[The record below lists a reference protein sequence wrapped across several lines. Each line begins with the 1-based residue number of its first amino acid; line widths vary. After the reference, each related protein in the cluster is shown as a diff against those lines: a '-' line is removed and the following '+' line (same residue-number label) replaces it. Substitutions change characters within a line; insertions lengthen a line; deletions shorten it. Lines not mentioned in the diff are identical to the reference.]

1 MPNYEKRI
9 KETIET
15 LKSGLFER
23 EECLKLVLLSM
34 FAGKSI
40 FLYGPPGTAKSMI
53 ARRASLAFK
62 ITDNSQDES
71 KESNNGFFAYLM
83 NRFSTPEEIFG
94 PIDIAELK
102 KNNLTRKTDGY
113 LPTAHFA
120 FLDEIWKSSPAILNT
135 LLTIINERIYRD
147 GNKDI
152 KVPLKG
158 VVCASNEFPPD
169 NQGLEALYDRM
180 ILRYFVKPL

>member
-53 ARRASLAFK
+53 ARPSDTAAAPSWR
-62 ITDNSQDES
+62 TQECPWR
-71 KESNNGFFAYLM
+71 G
-83 NRFSTPEEIFG
+83 RWFSAG
-94 PIDIAELK
+94 DGAC
-102 KNNLTRKTDGY
+102 RK
-113 LPTAHFA
+113 
-120 FLDEIWKSSPAILNT
+120 
-135 LLTIINERIYRD
+135 YRC
-147 GNKDI
+147 G
-152 KVPLKG
+152 
-158 VVCASNEFPPD
+158 
-169 NQGLEALYDRM
+169 
-180 ILRYFVKPL
+180 